1 MIRRQ
6 LWASRLSITG
16 TAQIDGAGIA
26 SLTHFSDSRWTTRIS
41 TASIFRH
48 DQWLYGYLEGW
59 GNDVAEA
66 FATTFLA
73 AYCTPIA
80 TSQGECWAAPLLDV
94 FHDGSPSDGAEW
106 RGADDRPTQRIGS
119 LARRIPDTYSRYV
132 FYHYQRQ
139 AELPQSFNRRYI
151 IGAHDATMFSYQELP
166 AVTTAPPPPTLPTHN
181 TPLDWQEVMTTHFVP
196 WTDVTD
202 NERSWRVLPC
212 VWSFPTR

>member
-6 LWASRLSITG
+6 LWASRLSVTG
-16 TAQIDGAGIA
+16 LAQIDGAGIA
-26 SLTHFSDSRWTTRIS
+26 SLTQFPDSPWATRIR

-48 DQWLYGYLEGW
+48 DLWLYGYLEAVDS
-59 GNDVAEA
+59 DVAEG
-66 FATTFLA
+66 FATAFLA

-80 TSQGECWAAPLLDV
+80 TSQGERWAAPLLDV

-106 RGADDRPTQRIGS
+106 RGVDDRPTHRIGS
-119 LARRIPDTYSRYV
+119 LARLIPDTYSRYV

-151 IGAHDATMFSYQELP
+151 IGAHDATIFSYQELP
-166 AVTTAPPPPTLPTHN
+166 AITTAPPPPMLPTHN
-181 TPLDWQEVMTTHFVP
+181 TPHDWQAVMTEHFVP
-196 WTDVTD
+196 WSDTSDD
-202 NERSWRVLPC
+202 QRSWRVLPC

>member
-1 MIRRQ
+1 
-6 LWASRLSITG
+6 
-16 TAQIDGAGIA
+16 
-26 SLTHFSDSRWTTRIS
+26 LTHFSDSRWTTRIS